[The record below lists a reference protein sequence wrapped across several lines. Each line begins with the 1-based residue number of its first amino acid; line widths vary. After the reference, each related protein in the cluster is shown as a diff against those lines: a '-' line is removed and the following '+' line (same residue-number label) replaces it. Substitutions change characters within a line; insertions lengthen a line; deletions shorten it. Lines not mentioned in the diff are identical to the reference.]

1 MRQGGYLITRGLLG
15 SHTNMII
22 RGFITDI
29 EEIIESSGGIIHGRS
44 STRRHDRETDEYW
57 DEYTISAELSE
68 INGKDVF
75 EPIINKVSKKYK
87 DKNIKIEVT
96 PTKLSIRSPD
106 IVVVVKVTGS
116 RYVKN

>member
-1 MRQGGYLITRGLLG
+1 MRQGGYLLTRGLLG

-29 EEIIESSGGIIHGRS
+29 EEIIESAGGVIHGRS
-44 STRRHDRETDEYW
+44 RKRKYDSEKEEYY
-57 DEYTISAELSE
+57 DEYTISAELAA

-75 EPIINKVSKKYK
+75 DPIINKVNKKFK

-96 PTKLSIRSPD
+96 PTKLSIKSPD
-106 IVVVVKVTGS
+106 IVVNVKVVGS
-116 RYVKN
+116 KYVKN